1 MMFEIVTS
9 RWFGYTRLY
18 ELCRDGERAWVATFR
33 TRGDAIRFAERQGAR
48 VIFPGEN

>member
-18 ELCRDGERAWVATFR
+18 EMDRFGERTWVATFR
-33 TRGDAIRFAERQGAR
+33 IRDDALRFAERQGAR